1 MKATGIIR
9 RVDDLGRVVIPKEI
23 RRTLRIR
30 EGDPLELFTEGNAVC
45 FMKYHKFNQA
55 QWDLASKIISPIVTN
70 YAILDGY
77 GDAVK
82 CNGIKVSNVEE
93 ARTRDD
99 VVIEHIQCLGDS
111 TAYLIARNDSD
122 TEKIK
127 LAAAVLKKFLDE
139 DEE

>member
-9 RVDDLGRVVIPKEI
+9 RVDDLGRIVIPKEI
-23 RRTLRIR
+23 RRSLRIR
-30 EGDPLELFTEGNAVC
+30 EGDPLELFMENDAVC

-55 QWDLASKIISPIVTN
+55 QWDLASKIISPIVSN

-77 GDAVK
+77 GDSVK
-82 CNGIKVSNVEE
+82 CNGIKVQNVEE

-111 TAYLIARNDSD
+111 TAYLVARSD
-122 TEKIK
+122 GDMEKIK
-127 LAAAVLKKFLDE
+127 LATAVLKNFL
-139 DEE
+139 EENEE

>member
-55 QWDLASKIISPIVTN
+55 QWELASKIISPIVTN